1 MSIEKD
7 TLFPEVM
14 HEMQKTRPW
23 AILAAGA
30 AIQVLTGLP
39 AAWGVFQRPVME
51 EYGLSEQ
58 GAGYAFGVL
67 IAFFGI
73 GCVIGGFLQDKQG
86 PRFAALWGT
95 GLLCG
100 GFFAA
105 AALPA
110 EKGSAFFGVFSIP
123 AGLGTAF
130 LYPSIQSCAQKWYAD
145 RKGLATGVIGGA
157 VGLSGAF
164 LTVFVRTAVRG
175 FWVVQGI
182 RGAFWALGAVT
193 LPVCLVGSLL
203 LQDPPQTGQTQ
214 KPQENGKNTI
224 DLAPQQMLRTK
235 QYWLCAGA
243 VCFSTPAVL
252 LFSPIILKLGMERGL
267 EEQAALWSVVL
278 GSVGSAAGRLLM
290 PLLSDRI
297 GRRPTD
303 MLLFAVSAGLSA
315 GFAFAQGWGVVAC
328 YAGLTFCYSAL
339 AAVLPAL
346 STDLFGFPHAG
357 VNYGFLA
364 LGQSVGSLAFPF
376 AANFFG
382 LEVGRHWMAVAAAG
396 AGFACIR
403 ALRPVEPSAGRG
415 QRGMDRTC

>member
-1 MSIEKD
+1 MIYRLKEFKGD
-7 TLFPEVM
+7 TIPVPQL
-14 HEMQKTRPW
+14 
-23 AILAAGA
+23 
-30 AIQVLTGLP
+30 
-39 AAWGVFQRPVME
+39 VFSKLGIAE
-51 EYGLSEQ
+51 EYN
-58 GAGYAFGVL
+58 VR
-67 IAFFGI
+67 
-73 GCVIGGFLQDKQG
+73 V
-86 PRFAALWGT
+86 ALY
-95 GLLCG
+95 
-100 GFFAA
+100 
-105 AALPA
+105 
-110 EKGSAFFGVFSIP
+110 V
-123 AGLGTAF
+123 
-130 LYPSIQSCAQKWYAD
+130 
-145 RKGLATGVIGGA
+145 LATGVIGGA

-303 MLLFAVSAGLSA
+303 LILFGVSLGLSA
-315 GFAFAQGWGVVAC
+315 VFLFARGWAVVAV

-339 AAVLPAL
+339 AAVLPSL
-346 STDLFGFPHAG
+346 STDLFGLPHAG

-376 AANFFG
+376 AANLLA
-382 LEVGRHWMAVAAAG
+382 LENGRHLLAMAGAAAG
-396 AGFACIR
+396 FAAIW
-403 ALRPVEPSAGRG
+403 ALHPVQKDPR
-415 QRGMDRTC
+415 

>member
-7 TLFPEVM
+7 TLFSEVM

-73 GCVIGGFLQDKQG
+73 GCVIGGFLQDKHG

-110 EKGSAFFGVFSIP
+110 EKGRAFFGVFSIP

-130 LYPSIQSCAQKWYAD
+130 LYPSIQSCAQKWYKG

-164 LTVFVRTAVRG
+164 LTVFVRTALRG
-175 FWVVQGI
+175 FGPVQGI
-182 RGAFWALGAVT
+182 RGAFWAMGALT
-193 LPVCLVGSLL
+193 LPVCLAGSALL
-203 LQDPPQTGQTQ
+203 TDPPPE
-214 KPQENGKNTI
+214 KPQSSQQGKAKAAPSL
-224 DLAPQQMLRTK
+224 DLSPRQMLGTR

-243 VCFSTPAVL
+243 VLISSLGAVMDVALSLASSLHELREADGKMSGLQLFAAGMRIGRDMIGTMSNTLILAFAGEAVTTLLLLMAYGWHSSQLFASDYAAIQVAQGVAST
-252 LFSPIILKLGMERGL
+252 LG
-267 EEQAALWSVVL
+267 VVL
-278 GSVGSAAGRLLM
+278 GVPITSGICAALYR
-290 PLLSDRI
+290 PLKR
-297 GRRPTD
+297 
-303 MLLFAVSAGLSA
+303 
-315 GFAFAQGWGVVAC
+315 
-328 YAGLTFCYSAL
+328 
-339 AAVLPAL
+339 
-346 STDLFGFPHAG
+346 
-357 VNYGFLA
+357 
-364 LGQSVGSLAFPF
+364 
-376 AANFFG
+376 
-382 LEVGRHWMAVAAAG
+382 
-396 AGFACIR
+396 
-403 ALRPVEPSAGRG
+403 
-415 QRGMDRTC
+415 

>member
-1 MSIEKD
+1 MKQQ
-7 TLFPEVM
+7 FAAK
-14 HEMQKTRPW
+14 HPW
-23 AILAAGA
+23 TILAAGA

-39 AAWGVFQRPVME
+39 AAWGVFQQPVME

-58 GAGYAFGVL
+58 GAGYAFGIL
-67 IAFFGI
+67 IAAFGV
-73 GCVIGGFLQDKQG
+73 GCVLGGFLQDRHG
-86 PRFAALWGT
+86 PRCAGLWGT
-95 GLLCG
+95 AMLCG

-105 AALPA
+105 GLLPP
-110 EKGSAFFGVFSIP
+110 GSAEAFFLAFSIP

>member
-1 MSIEKD
+1 MKQQ
-7 TLFPEVM
+7 FAAK
-14 HEMQKTRPW
+14 HPW
-23 AILAAGA
+23 TILAAGA

-39 AAWGVFQRPVME
+39 AAWGVFQQPVME

-58 GAGYAFGVL
+58 GAGYAFGIL
-67 IAFFGI
+67 IAAFGV
-73 GCVIGGFLQDKQG
+73 GCVLGGFLQDRHG
-86 PRFAALWGT
+86 PRCAGLWGT
-95 GLLCG
+95 ALLCG

-105 AALPA
+105 GLLPP
-110 EKGSAFFGVFSIP
+110 GSAEAFFLAFSIQ
-123 AGLGTAF
+123 AGLGKAF

-224 DLAPQQMLRTK
+224 DLAPQQMLHTK

-415 QRGMDRTC
+415 QQGMDQTC

>member
-1 MSIEKD
+1 
-7 TLFPEVM
+7 M

-23 AILAAGA
+23 AILTAGA

-73 GCVIGGFLQDKQG
+73 GCVIGGFLQDKHG

-110 EKGSAFFGVFSIP
+110 EKGRAFFGVFSIP

-130 LYPSIQSCAQKWYAD
+130 LYPSIQSCAQKWYKG

-164 LTVFVRTAVRG
+164 LTVFVRTALRG
-175 FWVVQGI
+175 FGPVQGI
-182 RGAFWALGAVT
+182 RGAFWALGALT
-193 LPVCLVGSLL
+193 LPVCLAGSALL
-203 LQDPPQTGQTQ
+203 TDPPPE
-214 KPQENGKNTI
+214 KPQPSRQGKAKAAPSL
-224 DLAPQQMLRTK
+224 DLSPRQMLGTR

-252 LFSPIILKLGMERGL
+252 LFSPIILKLGHG
-267 EEQAALWSVVL
+267 
-278 GSVGSAAGRLLM
+278 
-290 PLLSDRI
+290 
-297 GRRPTD
+297 
-303 MLLFAVSAGLSA
+303 
-315 GFAFAQGWGVVAC
+315 
-328 YAGLTFCYSAL
+328 
-339 AAVLPAL
+339 
-346 STDLFGFPHAG
+346 
-357 VNYGFLA
+357 
-364 LGQSVGSLAFPF
+364 
-376 AANFFG
+376 
-382 LEVGRHWMAVAAAG
+382 AG
-396 AGFACIR
+396 AGR
-403 ALRPVEPSAGRG
+403 ERRPLGRGAG
-415 QRGMDRTC
+415 QRGQCGRAAADAPAQRQDWPPADRPHPLRRVAGAFGGVPGLPGGGPSWQCTRG

>member
-1 MSIEKD
+1 MKQQ
-7 TLFPEVM
+7 FAAK
-14 HEMQKTRPW
+14 HPW
-23 AILAAGA
+23 TILAAGA

-39 AAWGVFQRPVME
+39 AAWGVFQQPVME

-58 GAGYAFGVL
+58 GAGYAFGIL
-67 IAFFGI
+67 IAAFGV
-73 GCVIGGFLQDKQG
+73 GCVLGGFLQDRHG
-86 PRFAALWGT
+86 PRCAGLWGT
-95 GLLCG
+95 ALLCG

-105 AALPA
+105 GLLPP
-110 EKGSAFFGVFSIP
+110 GSAWTFFLAFSIP

-224 DLAPQQMLRTK
+224 DLAPRQMLRTK

>member
-73 GCVIGGFLQDKQG
+73 GCVIGGFLQDKHG

-95 GLLCG
+95 GLLCS

-110 EKGSAFFGVFSIP
+110 EKGRAFFGVFSIP

-130 LYPSIQSCAQKWYAD
+130 LYPSIQSCAQKWYKG

-164 LTVFVRTAVRG
+164 LTVFVRTALRG
-175 FWVVQGI
+175 FGPVQGI
-182 RGAFWALGAVT
+182 RGAFWALGALT
-193 LPVCLVGSLL
+193 LPVCLAGSALL
-203 LQDPPQTGQTQ
+203 TDPPPE
-214 KPQENGKNTI
+214 KPQPSRQGKAKAAPPL
-224 DLAPQQMLRTK
+224 DLSPRQMLGTR

-243 VCFSTPAVL
+243 VCFSTPAL
-252 LFSPIILKLGMERGL
+252 YAKLDDVALAKRPDTRAMR
-267 EEQAALWSVVL
+267 AALEKGDLEAIGAGLCNVFEQVAIPDHLELNYIKSIMMSYGAYGAQMT
-278 GSVGSAAGRLLM
+278 GSGSAVYG
-290 PLLSDRI
+290 
-297 GRRPTD
+297 
-303 MLLFAVSAGLSA
+303 LFDSFEYAA
-315 GFAFAQGWGVVAC
+315 VAC
-328 YAGLTFCYSAL
+328 TMLK
-339 AAVLPAL
+339 
-346 STDLFGFPHAG
+346 D
-357 VNYGFLA
+357 NYPQVFIA
-364 LGQSVGSLAFPF
+364 KTV
-376 AANFFG
+376 
-382 LEVGRHWMAVAAAG
+382 
-396 AGFACIR
+396 
-403 ALRPVEPSAGRG
+403 
-415 QRGMDRTC
+415 

>member
-1 MSIEKD
+1 
-7 TLFPEVM
+7 
-14 HEMQKTRPW
+14 MQKTRPW

-73 GCVIGGFLQDKQG
+73 GCVIGGFLQDKHG

-110 EKGSAFFGVFSIP
+110 EKGRAFFGVFSIP
-123 AGLGTAF
+123 VGLGTAF

>member
-1 MSIEKD
+1 MKQQ
-7 TLFPEVM
+7 FAAK
-14 HEMQKTRPW
+14 HPW
-23 AILAAGA
+23 TILAAGA

-39 AAWGVFQRPVME
+39 AAWGVFQQPVME

-58 GAGYAFGVL
+58 GAGYAFGIL
-67 IAFFGI
+67 IAAFGV
-73 GCVIGGFLQDKQG
+73 GCVLGGFLQDRHG
-86 PRFAALWGT
+86 PRCAGLWGT
-95 GLLCG
+95 ALLCG

-105 AALPA
+105 GLLPP
-110 EKGSAFFGVFSIP
+110 GSAWAFFLAFSIP

-224 DLAPQQMLRTK
+224 DLAPQQMLRTR

-339 AAVLPAL
+339 AAVLPSL

>member
-1 MSIEKD
+1 MKQQ
-7 TLFPEVM
+7 FAAK
-14 HEMQKTRPW
+14 HPW
-23 AILAAGA
+23 TILAAGA

-39 AAWGVFQRPVME
+39 AAWGVFQQPVME

-58 GAGYAFGVL
+58 GAGYAFGIL
-67 IAFFGI
+67 IAAFGV
-73 GCVIGGFLQDKQG
+73 GCVLGGFLQDRHG
-86 PRFAALWGT
+86 PRCAGLWGT
-95 GLLCG
+95 ALLCG

-105 AALPA
+105 GLLPP
-110 EKGSAFFGVFSIP
+110 GSAEAFFLAFSIP

-182 RGAFWALGAVT
+182 RRAFWALGAVT

-290 PLLSDRI
+290 PMLSDKI

-303 MLLFAVSAGLSA
+303 LLLFTASAGLSA

-339 AAVLPAL
+339 AAVLPSL

-415 QRGMDRTC
+415 QQGMDRTC

>member
-7 TLFPEVM
+7 TLFSEVM

-130 LYPSIQSCAQKWYAD
+130 LYPSIQSCAQKWYKG
-145 RKGLATGVIGGA
+145 RKGLAA
-157 VGLSGAF
+157 VGLVEVLHILQHGGGDA
-164 LTVFVRTAVRG
+164 LEAGCAVG
-175 FWVVQGI
+175 LENFALNVVAQG
-182 RGAFWALGAVT
+182 L
-193 LPVCLVGSLL
+193 LVG
-203 LQDPPQTGQTQ
+203 Q
-214 KPQENGKNTI
+214 K
-224 DLAPQQMLRTK
+224 
-235 QYWLCAGA
+235 
-243 VCFSTPAVL
+243 
-252 LFSPIILKLGMERGL
+252 
-267 EEQAALWSVVL
+267 
-278 GSVGSAAGRLLM
+278 
-290 PLLSDRI
+290 
-297 GRRPTD
+297 
-303 MLLFAVSAGLSA
+303 
-315 GFAFAQGWGVVAC
+315 VAH
-328 YAGLTFCYSAL
+328 TF
-339 AAVLPAL
+339 
-346 STDLFGFPHAG
+346 
-357 VNYGFLA
+357 
-364 LGQSVGSLAFPF
+364 
-376 AANFFG
+376 
-382 LEVGRHWMAVAAAG
+382 
-396 AGFACIR
+396 
-403 ALRPVEPSAGRG
+403 
-415 QRGMDRTC
+415 

>member
-1 MSIEKD
+1 MKQQ
-7 TLFPEVM
+7 FAAK
-14 HEMQKTRPW
+14 HPW
-23 AILAAGA
+23 TILAAGA

-39 AAWGVFQRPVME
+39 AAWGVFQQPVME

-58 GAGYAFGVL
+58 GAGYAFGIL
-67 IAFFGI
+67 IAAFGV
-73 GCVIGGFLQDKQG
+73 GCVLGGFLQDRHG
-86 PRFAALWGT
+86 PRCAGLWGT
-95 GLLCG
+95 ALLCG

-105 AALPA
+105 GLLPP
-110 EKGSAFFGVFSIP
+110 GSAEAFFLAFSIP

-214 KPQENGKNTI
+214 KTQENGKNTI
-224 DLAPQQMLRTK
+224 DLAPRQMLRTK

-403 ALRPVEPSAGRG
+403 ALRPVEPSTGRG